1 MFKYFEMS
9 MLGFTFITDSKL
21 SMYKEKAIKSENLA
35 KEIEEMQDKAD
46 FYKERLSELK
56 SDIASRIKRFYLLAK
71 IFLSLRKR
79 LTP

>member
-1 MFKYFEMS
+1 
-9 MLGFTFITDSKL
+9 MLGFTFITDNKL
-21 SMYKEKAIKSENLA
+21 SMYREKAIKSENLA
-35 KEIEEMQDKAD
+35 KEIEEMQDKAAS
-46 FYKERLSELK
+46 YKERLSELK

>member
-1 MFKYFEMS
+1 MS

-21 SMYKEKAIKSENLA
+21 SMYREKAIKSENLA

-71 IFLSLRKR
+71 IFPCLRKK

>member
-1 MFKYFEMS
+1 

-21 SMYKEKAIKSENLA
+21 SMYREKAIKSENLA

-46 FYKERLSELK
+46 FYKDL
-56 SDIASRIKRFYLLAK
+56 IKRFYLLAK

>member
-1 MFKYFEMS
+1 MNILKMS

-21 SMYKEKAIKSENLA
+21 SMYREKAIKSENLA

>member
-1 MFKYFEMS
+1 

-21 SMYKEKAIKSENLA
+21 STYREKAIKSENLA

>member
-1 MFKYFEMS
+1 

-21 SMYKEKAIKSENLA
+21 SMYREKAIKSENLA
-35 KEIEEMQDKAD
+35 KEIEEIQDKAD

>member
-1 MFKYFEMS
+1 MFKYFENEHVRFYIHHRQQAVNVQ
-9 MLGFTFITDSKL
+9 G
-21 SMYKEKAIKSENLA
+21 KAIKSENLA

-46 FYKERLSELK
+46 FYKEGLSELK

>member
-1 MFKYFEMS
+1 MS

-21 SMYKEKAIKSENLA
+21 SMYREKAIKSENLA
-35 KEIEEMQDKAD
+35 KEIEEMQYKAAS
-46 FYKERLSELK
+46 YKERLSELK

>member
-1 MFKYFEMS
+1 

-21 SMYKEKAIKSENLA
+21 SMYREKAIKSENLA

-46 FYKERLSELK
+46 FTRKGFPNLSQISLQ
-56 SDIASRIKRFYLLAK
+56 RIKRFYLLAK